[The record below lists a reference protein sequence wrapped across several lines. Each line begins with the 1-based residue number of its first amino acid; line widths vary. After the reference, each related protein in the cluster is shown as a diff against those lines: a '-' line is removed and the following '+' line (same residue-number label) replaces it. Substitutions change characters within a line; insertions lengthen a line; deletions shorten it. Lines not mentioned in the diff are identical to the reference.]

1 MTDLEEVEIQIKMA
15 REMISLRDAYVKLST
30 NKHFKDVIETGY
42 FKEEAAR
49 LVMAKSASLSEE
61 QQRKID
67 GMIIGVGS
75 LANYFDMIMRR
86 GHEMEQ
92 ALGEHESTREEI
104 LAEGAS
110 S

>member
-15 REMISLRDAYVKLST
+15 REMISLRDAYVKLSS

>member
-15 REMISLRDAYVKLST
+15 REMIALRDAYVKLSS

-49 LVMAKSASLSEE
+49 LVMAKSASLTDE
-61 QQRKID
+61 QQAKID
-67 GMIIGVGS
+67 GMIMGVGA

-86 GHEMEQ
+86 GHEMEI
-92 ALGEHESTREEI
+92 AIGDHEQTREEI
-104 LAEGAS
+104 LAEEAS